1 MAAEPP
7 TVSRLEV
14 GHVLFLDIVGY
25 SKLLSDKQRK
35 VFQLLKDIVRGTS
48 QFRSAEAANKL
59 VRIPTGDGMVL
70 AFFTSVDAPVR
81 CALEI
86 SRKLREHPELKLRMG
101 INSGPVDQVSDVNE
115 QRNITGV
122 GINMAQRLM
131 DCGDAGHILLS
142 RRVADDLA
150 QYSEWKVFL
159 HDLGQIEVK
168 HGVTIDVVNF
178 YDDEVGNAELPEKL
192 NQARREEKARADNL
206 AHARRRKRMFRG
218 AGVLTAIALSI
229 ALWSFFHWRSSRM
242 AAAITDKSIAVLPF
256 ENLSAEKENAFF
268 ADGVQNE
275 ILSDLAKIADL
286 KVISRASVIIY
297 KAGSARNLRE
307 IGRQLGVAHVLEGSV
322 QRAGSKVRVNAQ
334 LIDAR
339 VDKHLWAGT
348 YDRDLADI
356 FTIETELAQAI
367 AGELQ
372 ARLTTSEKAS
382 IEEKP
387 TQDLVAY
394 DFYVRA
400 VSIITIAQAPSQADL
415 VNFSD
420 AVDLLNKAVGRDP
433 NFLLAYCELGFV
445 HDLIYNGD
453 AWLHQRETDHTPAR
467 LALAKAAIDSAF
479 RLRADSWEAHLAL
492 SWHLYWGYADY
503 TRARAELALA
513 QQSLPNNPQAFELAG
528 LIDRRQGRWADAIQ
542 NLERAC
548 ELDPRNNPYL
558 VTLATTYLWLH
569 DYDQM
574 VRVMDR
580 IISLDPGR
588 RIPRMIR
595 AQIEVDRRADTG
607 PLRAALE
614 KILTNEPGS
623 EKDPFVAGWRLDLAF
638 YDRDLDAAG
647 SLAAAIPEK
656 NERDFL
662 LGVVARLKGDA
673 VAARAAFM
681 RARTETEEE
690 LRVHPDDMDVLFR
703 LGQIDAVL
711 GRKQEALSEGRRAL
725 VPTAQEAMFGSCP
738 NEVCATRSFALIC
751 ARVGETDLALE
762 QLEAVTK
769 IPGGPSYGELRLDP
783 MWDPLRGDPRF
794 EKIVASLAPKK

>member
-1 MAAEPP
+1 MSAE
-7 TVSRLEV
+7 VKQDHGLQIA
-14 GHVLFLDIVGY
+14 HILFTDIVGY
-25 SKLLSDKQRK
+25 SKLLSDEQRK
-35 VFQLLKDIVRGTS
+35 LIGLLNEIVRNTS
-48 QFRSAEAANKL
+48 QFRAAEAASKL
-59 VRIPTGDGMVL
+59 VRLSTGDGIVL
-70 AFFTSVDAPVR
+70 AFFTTVDVPVR

-115 QRNITGV
+115 ERNITGV

-159 HDLGQIEVK
+159 HDLGQVEVK

-206 AHARRRKRMFRG
+206 AHARRRKRMFHG

-307 IGRQLGVAHVLEGSV
+307 IGRQLGVAHVLEGNV
-322 QRAGSKVRVNAQ
+322 QRAGGKVRVSAQ

-339 VDKHLWAGT
+339 ADKHIWAGT
-348 YDRDLADI
+348 YDRELADV
-356 FTIETELAQAI
+356 FAIETELAQAI

-372 ARLTTSEKAS
+372 ARLTTNEKAA

-400 VSIITIAQAPSQADL
+400 VSLITIAQAPSQADS

-453 AWLHQRETDHTPAR
+453 TWLHQRETDRTPAR
-467 LALAKAAIDSAF
+467 LALAKAAIESAF
-479 RLRADSWEAHLAL
+479 RLRADSGEAHLAL
-492 SWHLYWGYADY
+492 GWHLYWGYADY

-528 LIDRRQGRWADAIQ
+528 LIHRRQGRWAEAIQ
-542 NLERAC
+542 NLELAC
-548 ELDPRNNPYL
+548 ELDTRNNPYL
-558 VTLATTYLWLH
+558 ATLST
-569 DYDQM
+569 
-574 VRVMDR
+574 
-580 IISLDPGR
+580 S
-588 RIPRMIR
+588 
-595 AQIEVDRRADTG
+595 
-607 PLRAALE
+607 
-614 KILTNEPGS
+614 
-623 EKDPFVAGWRLDLAF
+623 
-638 YDRDLDAAG
+638 
-647 SLAAAIPEK
+647 
-656 NERDFL
+656 
-662 LGVVARLKGDA
+662 
-673 VAARAAFM
+673 
-681 RARTETEEE
+681 
-690 LRVHPDDMDVLFR
+690 
-703 LGQIDAVL
+703 
-711 GRKQEALSEGRRAL
+711 
-725 VPTAQEAMFGSCP
+725 
-738 NEVCATRSFALIC
+738 
-751 ARVGETDLALE
+751 
-762 QLEAVTK
+762 
-769 IPGGPSYGELRLDP
+769 
-783 MWDPLRGDPRF
+783 
-794 EKIVASLAPKK
+794 

>member
-1 MAAEPP
+1 MP
-7 TVSRLEV
+7 
-14 GHVLFLDIVGY
+14 
-25 SKLLSDKQRK
+25 
-35 VFQLLKDIVRGTS
+35 
-48 QFRSAEAANKL
+48 
-59 VRIPTGDGMVL
+59 
-70 AFFTSVDAPVR
+70 
-81 CALEI
+81 
-86 SRKLREHPELKLRMG
+86 
-101 INSGPVDQVSDVNE
+101 
-115 QRNITGV
+115 NI
-122 GINMAQRLM
+122 AK
-131 DCGDAGHILLS
+131 
-142 RRVADDLA
+142 
-150 QYSEWKVFL
+150 WKSHL
-159 HDLGQIEVK
+159 HELGQLEVK
-168 HGVTIDVVNF
+168 HGAKIDVVNF
-178 YDDEVGNAELPEKL
+178 YNDEVGNAEVPEKFKL
-192 NQARREEKARADNL
+192 AREQIVRADRL
-206 AHARRRKRMFRG
+206 VATRRRKRIILSAALF
-218 AGVLTAIALSI
+218 VAIASGIGLWTFFRWSSLRI
-229 ALWSFFHWRSSRM
+229 AALPIS
-242 AAAITDKSIAVLPF
+242 DKSIAVLPF
-256 ENLSAEKENAFF
+256 ENLSDEKENAYFT
-268 ADGVQNE
+268 DGVQNE
-275 ILSDLAKIADL
+275 ILTGLAKIADL
-286 KVISRASVIIY
+286 KVISRTSVMVY
-297 KAGSARNLRE
+297 KAGNPRNLRE
-307 IGRQLGVAHVLEGSV
+307 IGQQLGVAHVLEGSV
-322 QRAGSKVRVNAQ
+322 QRAGGKVRVNAQ

-339 VDKHLWAGT
+339 TDNHLWAQT
-348 YDRDLADI
+348 YDRDLADV
-356 FTIETELAQAI
+356 FAIETEVAQAI
-367 AGELQ
+367 ANELQ
-372 ARLTTSEKAS
+372 AKLSASEKAS

-453 AWLHQRETDHTPAR
+453 TWLHQRETDHTPAR

-479 RLRADSWEAHLAL
+479 RLRADSREAHLAL
-492 SWHLYWGYADY
+492 GWHLYWGYADY

-528 LIDRRQGRWADAIQ
+528 LINRRQGRWADAIQ

-656 NERDFL
+656 NERDFS

-673 VAARAAFM
+673 VAARAAFI

-690 LRVHPDDMDVLFR
+690 LRVHPDDMELLFR

-711 GRKQEALSEGRRAL
+711 GRKQEALSEGRRALEL

-794 EKIVASLAPKK
+794 EKIVASLAPRK